1 MQYKIISSQ
10 KDFLKIAEIWK
21 IKYLTSDNYSFFQSY
36 EWNYYWYLNNLIDK
50 KLFVVLF
57 YKENY
62 KHECNLICPT
72 FIDEKGALRFI
83 SDNHSDFCDVL
94 TNNILATD
102 CTAISKLF
110 SELILNHSEIKK
122 VNFKNFSRNNSYIS
136 ILLSDIE
143 FNSKYFE
150 TASSSSFILEKE
162 KQFPYSVSHFKA
174 SNRKRIRKNIKKFLN
189 YEYKLVNSNNL
200 EFPIKILVRLRD
212 YMLKKGSRD
221 IDFLN
226 DDMIKTINDLY
237 DNHLIDISMVSYKN
251 EVKSIIII
259 FKKQNSYQLWI
270 SLYMEIPHISVFTIN
285 SFLKSISSK
294 KDIRIDLGRGLYRFK
309 IMNYA
314 PTILPLYEFYFSKN
328 NLDYFIFIFIKIL
341 KTTLK
346 KLLK

>member
-1 MQYKIISSQ
+1 MQYRIISSQ
-10 KDFLKIAEIWK
+10 KDFLQIAEIWK
-21 IKYLTSDNYSFFQSY
+21 IKYLISDNYSFFQSY

-50 KLFVVLF
+50 KLFIILF

-62 KHECNLICPT
+62 KHECSLICPT

-94 TNNILATD
+94 ANNLLVTD

-110 SELILNHSEIKK
+110 SELMSKHSEIKK
-122 VNFKNFSRNNSYIS
+122 VNFKNFSKDNSYIS
-136 ILLSDIE
+136 ILLSKFE
-143 FNSKYFE
+143 FNSKYFQ
-150 TASSSSFILEKE
+150 TASSASFILEKE
-162 KQFPYSVSHFKA
+162 KQFPYSASHFKA
-174 SNRKRIRKNIKKFLN
+174 SNRKRINKNIKKFSN

-200 EFPIKILVRLRD
+200 EFPRKILVRLRD
-212 YMLKKGSRD
+212 YMLKKGSRE

-226 DDMIKTINDLY
+226 DDMIKTINYLY
-237 DNHLIDISMVSYKN
+237 DNHLIDLSMVSYKN

-285 SFLKSISSK
+285 SFLQSIRSK
-294 KDIRIDLGRGLYRFK
+294 EDIRIDLGRGVYKFK

-314 PTILPLYEFYFSKN
+314 PTSLLLYDFYFSKN
-328 NLDYFIFIFIKIL
+328 NLDYFIFIFNKIL